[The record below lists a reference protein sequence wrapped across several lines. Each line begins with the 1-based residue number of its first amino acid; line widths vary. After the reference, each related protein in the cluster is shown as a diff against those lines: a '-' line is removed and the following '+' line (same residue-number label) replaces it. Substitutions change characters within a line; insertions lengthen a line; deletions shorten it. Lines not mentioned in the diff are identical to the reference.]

1 MASQAE
7 IDEMYRTSR
16 LSIPAPLR
24 LPLASGL
31 SFVIGMGLGTAH
43 GSKMAGLR
51 FRAEHAHKLPTTT
64 TGWYLYHKSKNY
76 HVAYGGLREGLKMG
90 AKVCFWTTTMFGIE
104 HMFDMSRG
112 QKDLFNTVLAC
123 VTVAGGFSVWSASF
137 PPQVSKLGWLPYRRV
152 GHHRCPSRLMF
163 LSCVPDRFSLP
174 MAARTTKTALVVGFV
189 YGGLQDLSSAVRG
202 RPIGY
207 AEFIKRRLGE
217 GKEEV
222 RTAS

>member
-1 MASQAE
+1 MDTADSHDGRPMASQAE

-123 VTVAGGFSVWSASF
+123 VTVAGGFSVWN
-137 PPQVSKLGWLPYRRV
+137 
-152 GHHRCPSRLMF
+152 
-163 LSCVPDRFSLP
+163 RFSLP